1 MIDFDLIVGFDWD
14 AGNSRKSALKHEVS
28 QQEAEEVFFNQPLL
42 IAPDFKHSGTEGR
55 LLAFGKTH
63 GGRALTVVFTL
74 RLHGSLIRVISAR
87 DQHTK
92 ERRIYAQHQQ

>member
-1 MIDFDLIVGFDWD
+1 MIDFDSIVGFEWD
-14 AGNSRKSALKHEVS
+14 CGNARKSALKHEVS
-28 QQEAEEVFFNQPLL
+28 QQEAEEVIFNQPLL

-55 LLAFGKTH
+55 FLAFGSTQM
-63 GGRALTVVFTL
+63 GRSLTVVFTL
-74 RLHGSLIRVISAR
+74 RQNNSMIRVISAR

>member
-1 MIDFDLIVGFDWD
+1 MIDFDSIVGFEWD
-14 AGNSRKSALKHEVS
+14 GGNARKSALKHEVS

-55 LLAFGKTH
+55 FLAFGSTQM
-63 GGRALTVVFTL
+63 GRPLTVVFTL
-74 RLHGSLIRVISAR
+74 RQNNSMIRVISAR